1 MQELLVES
9 EFGIKDEK
17 KDVSKTL
24 VTSVDENGSAAGE
37 AGEALTASARV
48 RNPFLK

>member
-1 MQELLVES
+1 MKDLLVES
-9 EFGIKDEK
+9 DFGVKEEK

-24 VTSVDENGSAAGE
+24 ITSVDENGSAAGE
-37 AGEALTASARV
+37 AGEAPTASARV